1 MKPILI
7 FLFLTS
13 YLFSNDLFGTEENN
27 IMQTLIGMSYGIALI
42 LIIYNSVIYFYTRK
56 KRYILSILIVSSCVL
71 WQLYFP
77 STVLFI
83 FISIIL
89 LVLMSNAFLNATTA
103 LILDIKKDKLL
114 IDQSRLASMGKMIEQ
129 IAHQWR
135 QPLNDLGLLNQNFY
149 FKQQLGTLEEE
160 DFLKTHDGIDRN
172 IKYMSDTIDDF
183 RNYYKSDKKE
193 ETYQLSRA
201 IENILAIVKP
211 SLEYSGIKVILKLN
225 DAVNLHNVKNELQQV
240 LLIILNNAKDAMI
253 TSAIEDKKITIEVAT
268 DEKNAYINIFD
279 NGGGVP
285 DDIKEKIYDSYFSTK
300 FNSQGTGIGLYMSKS
315 IIEKNMH
322 GFISVKNIDNGAC
335 FTVKLPLV

>member
-1 MKPILI
+1 
-7 FLFLTS
+7 
-13 YLFSNDLFGTEENN
+13 
-27 IMQTLIGMSYGIALI
+27 
-42 LIIYNSVIYFYTRK
+42 
-56 KRYILSILIVSSCVL
+56 
-71 WQLYFP
+71 
-77 STVLFI
+77 
-83 FISIIL
+83 
-89 LVLMSNAFLNATTA
+89 
-103 LILDIKKDKLL
+103 
-114 IDQSRLASMGKMIEQ
+114 
-129 IAHQWR
+129 
-135 QPLNDLGLLNQNFY
+135 
-149 FKQQLGTLEEE
+149 
-160 DFLKTHDGIDRN
+160 
-172 IKYMSDTIDDF
+172 
-183 RNYYKSDKKE
+183 
-193 ETYQLSRA
+193 
-201 IENILAIVKP
+201 
-211 SLEYSGIKVILKLN
+211 VILKLN